1 MRQFKIN
8 KNFTNRTEES
18 LDKYLVEI
26 SRVPMITPEQE
37 VELAQIIRKGGK
49 KGDKAKEKLVTA
61 HLRFVVSVAK
71 QYQHQGVPLSD
82 LINEG
87 NIGLITAADK
97 FDETRGFKFISY
109 AIWWIRQSILQAIA
123 EYSNMVR
130 RPQSQ
135 LAISNKIK
143 NATNEFLQKHQRY
156 PSAEELSEIIEL
168 EIGKIEK
175 AIQDDAHMSSIDAPI
190 SDDDTATIADS
201 IASASEYASD
211 RKVNYESMCT
221 DVMLVLSSVLTE
233 RERSIVVQSFGLGCP
248 ERGLE
253 DIGNDLGLSRER
265 VRQIRER
272 GLNKI
277 RKSNMSY
284 MLLRLRLTTQL
295 AHRFKHGSKHLMHLL
310 IILTRTLHPCLQF
323 LHTVFQR
330 CVNLLHSI
338 ILRHTSQMVNTGHI
352 LAILILELWV
362 DTNNHLMTTC
372 QILSHLQSRGDG
384 IVSPWFQ
391 FLGLWWNP
399 EQDDV
404 THPESERLPVHL
416 ISTTHKPLCLSR
428 VQ

>member
-87 NIGLITAADK
+87 NIGLIPAADK

-211 RKVNYESMCT
+211 RKVDYESMCT

-284 MLLRLRLTTQL
+284 MLLR
-295 AHRFKHGSKHLMHLL
+295 
-310 IILTRTLHPCLQF
+310 
-323 LHTVFQR
+323 HT
-330 CVNLLHSI
+330 
-338 ILRHTSQMVNTGHI
+338 G
-352 LAILILELWV
+352 
-362 DTNNHLMTTC
+362 
-372 QILSHLQSRGDG
+372 
-384 IVSPWFQ
+384 
-391 FLGLWWNP
+391 
-399 EQDDV
+399 
-404 THPESERLPVHL
+404 
-416 ISTTHKPLCLSR
+416 
-428 VQ
+428 